1 MNAPESARDTLFAA
15 AAIVAAI
22 AVGLGAYGAHRL
34 AVEPSIVRIWET
46 GVSYQMWHALGAIA
60 AALLARARS
69 GRYAIIARL
78 AGWAFLVGAGLF
90 ASSLYWFVLN
100 GIVPVPGAAPLG
112 GIMMMAGWVALAVVA
127 LKGH

>member
-1 MNAPESARDTLFAA
+1 MNAQSARDPLLAI

-22 AVGLGAYGAHRL
+22 AVGLGAYGAHGL
-34 AVEPSIVRIWET
+34 AVEPSILRIWET

-60 AALLARARS
+60 AALLANTRS
-69 GRYAIIARL
+69 GHSAKILRL

-90 ASSLYWFVLN
+90 AGSLYWFVLN

-112 GIMMMAGWVALAVVA
+112 GIMMIVGWLALAVVA
-127 LKGH
+127 LKSR